1 MKISEVLA
9 IQDKLKEKAAPA
21 KKTKPKARPSTKK
34 ALKVVRTKETPNPN
48 ALQFVINAV
57 LLDNG
62 NISFA
67 SKKEAESDKMA
78 TALFE
83 RSGVLSV
90 FVMDNFVTVTKDEKT
105 SWVPLKDRV
114 WKTIEETVSLYQA
127 EEKVQL
133 SEVDV
138 INFAELSN
146 EKKLQG
152 IEMVLNRSIRTNLAQ
167 DGGGVELKG
176 IEGNE
181 VSIHYQGACGSC
193 PTSTSGTLQ
202 YIQTQIRQQL
212 HWYLL
217 CSQAKMFCHDQHVP

>member
-1 MKISEVLA
+1 MKIIEVLA
-9 IQDKLKEKAAPA
+9 IQEKLKEKAAPA

-146 EKKLQG
+146 DKKLQG

-212 HWYLL
+212 HPKLTVK
-217 CSQAKMFCHDQHVP
+217 SV

>member
-9 IQDKLKEKAAPA
+9 IQEKLKEKAAPA

-146 EKKLQG
+146 DKKLQG

-212 HWYLL
+212 HPELTVK
-217 CSQAKMFCHDQHVP
+217 SV

>member
-9 IQDKLKEKAAPA
+9 IQEKMKGKAGPA
-21 KKTKPKARPSTKK
+21 KKTKPKALPSTKK

-67 SKKEAESDKMA
+67 SKKEAENDKMA

-83 RSGVLSV
+83 RSGVMSV

-114 WKTIEETVSLYQA
+114 WKTIEDTVSLYQA

-146 EKKLQG
+146 DKKLQG

-212 HWYLL
+212 HPKLTVK
-217 CSQAKMFCHDQHVP
+217 SV

>member
-1 MKISEVLA
+1 MKISEILA
-9 IQDKLKEKAAPA
+9 IQEKLKEKAAPA
-21 KKTKPKARPSTKK
+21 KKTKTKARPSTKK

-67 SKKEAESDKMA
+67 SKKEAENDKMA

-83 RSGVLSV
+83 RSGVMSV
-90 FVMDNFVTVTKDEKT
+90 FVMDNFVTVTKDEET

-114 WKTIEETVSLYQA
+114 WKTIEDTVSLYQA

-212 HWYLL
+212 HPKLTVK
-217 CSQAKMFCHDQHVP
+217 SV

>member
-1 MKISEVLA
+1 MKISEILA
-9 IQDKLKEKAAPA
+9 IQEKMKAKSGPA
-21 KKTKPKARPSTKK
+21 KKPKSKALPNTTK

-57 LLDNG
+57 ILDNG
-62 NISFA
+62 KISFT
-67 SKKEAESDKMA
+67 SKQEAEGDKMA
-78 TALFE
+78 EAVFE
-83 RSGVLSV
+83 RPGVLSV

-105 SWVPLKDRV
+105 SWVPLKDRI
-114 WKTIEETVSLYQA
+114 WKTIEETVTLYQA
-127 EEKVQL
+127 EGKVQL
-133 SEVDV
+133 NEVDV
-138 INFAELSN
+138 VNFANLSN

-193 PTSTSGTLQ
+193 PTSTSGTLK
-202 YIQTQIRQQL
+202 YIEAQIRQQL
-212 HWYLL
+212 HPKLTVK
-217 CSQAKMFCHDQHVP
+217 SV

>member
-1 MKISEVLA
+1 VKISEVLA
-9 IQDKLKEKAAPA
+9 IQEKLKEKSAPV
-21 KKTKPKARPSTKK
+21 KKSKPKAKPNSKK

-67 SKKEAESDKMA
+67 SKKEAEGDKMA

-83 RSGVLSV
+83 RPGVLSV
-90 FVMDNFVTVTKDEKT
+90 FVMDNFVTVTKDDKT

-114 WKTIEETVSLYQA
+114 WKTIDETVILYQA
-127 EEKVQL
+127 EGKVQL

-138 INFAELSN
+138 INFIKLN
-146 EKKLQG
+146 DEKKLQG

-176 IEGNE
+176 IDGNE
-181 VSIHYQGACGSC
+181 VQIHYQGACGSC

-202 YIQTQIRQQL
+202 YIQTQLRQQL
-212 HWYLL
+212 HPELTVK
-217 CSQAKMFCHDQHVP
+217 SV

>member
-9 IQDKLKEKAAPA
+9 IQEKLKEKAAPA

-78 TALFE
+78 IALFE

-146 EKKLQG
+146 DKKLQG

-212 HWYLL
+212 HPELTV
-217 CSQAKMFCHDQHVP
+217 KPV

>member
-9 IQDKLKEKAAPA
+9 IQEKLKETSAPV
-21 KKTKPKARPSTKK
+21 KKSKPKAKPNSKK

-67 SKKEAESDKMA
+67 SKKEAEGDKMA

-83 RSGVLSV
+83 RPGVLSV
-90 FVMDNFVTVTKDEKT
+90 FVMDNFVTVTKDDKT

-114 WKTIEETVSLYQA
+114 WKTIDETVILYQA
-127 EEKVQL
+127 EGKVQL

-138 INFAELSN
+138 INFIKLN
-146 EKKLQG
+146 DEKKLQG

-176 IEGNE
+176 IDGNE
-181 VSIHYQGACGSC
+181 VQIHYQGACGSC

-202 YIQTQIRQQL
+202 YIQTQLRQQL
-212 HWYLL
+212 HPKLTVK
-217 CSQAKMFCHDQHVP
+217 SV

>member
-1 MKISEVLA
+1 MKISEILA
-9 IQDKLKEKAAPA
+9 IQEKLKEKAAPA

-114 WKTIEETVSLYQA
+114 WKTIEDTVSLYQA

-146 EKKLQG
+146 DKKLQG

-212 HWYLL
+212 HPELTV
-217 CSQAKMFCHDQHVP
+217 KPV

>member
-1 MKISEVLA
+1 VKISEVLA
-9 IQDKLKEKAAPA
+9 IQEKMKGKAGPA
-21 KKTKPKARPSTKK
+21 KKTKPKALPSTKK

-67 SKKEAESDKMA
+67 SKKEAENDKMA

-83 RSGVLSV
+83 RSGVMSV

-212 HWYLL
+212 HPKLTVK
-217 CSQAKMFCHDQHVP
+217 SV

>member
-9 IQDKLKEKAAPA
+9 IQEKLKEKVAPA
-21 KKTKPKARPSTKK
+21 KKTKPKARPSAKK

-67 SKKEAESDKMA
+67 SKKEAENDKMA

-114 WKTIEETVSLYQA
+114 WKTIEDTVSLYQA

-146 EKKLQG
+146 DKKLQG

-212 HWYLL
+212 HPELTVK
-217 CSQAKMFCHDQHVP
+217 SV

>member
-9 IQDKLKEKAAPA
+9 IQAKMKENSAPA
-21 KKTKPKARPSTKK
+21 KKPKPKTKPNIKK

-48 ALQFVINAV
+48 ALQFVINGV
-57 LLDNG
+57 ILDSG

-67 SKKEAESDKMA
+67 SKKEAEGDKMA
-78 TALFE
+78 EALFE
-83 RSGVLSV
+83 RPGVLSV
-90 FVMDNFVTVTKDEKT
+90 FVMDNFVTVTKDDKT
-105 SWVPLKDRV
+105 SWVPLKDRI
-114 WKTIEETVSLYQA
+114 WKTIEETVTFYQA
-127 EEKVQL
+127 EGKIQL

-138 INFAELSN
+138 VNFANLDN

-176 IEGNE
+176 IDGDE

-202 YIQTQIRQQL
+202 YIQTQLQQQL
-212 HWYLL
+212 HPKLTVK
-217 CSQAKMFCHDQHVP
+217 SV

>member
-9 IQDKLKEKAAPA
+9 IQEKLKEKAAPA

-34 ALKVVRTKETPNPN
+34 ALKVVRTKETPNLN

-212 HWYLL
+212 HPELTVK
-217 CSQAKMFCHDQHVP
+217 SV

>member
-9 IQDKLKEKAAPA
+9 IQEKLKEKAAPA
-21 KKTKPKARPSTKK
+21 KKTKPKALPSTKK

-83 RSGVLSV
+83 RSGVMSV
-90 FVMDNFVTVTKDEKT
+90 FVMDNFVTVTKDEET

-114 WKTIEETVSLYQA
+114 WKTIEDTVSLYQA

-146 EKKLQG
+146 DKKLQG

-212 HWYLL
+212 HPKLTVK
-217 CSQAKMFCHDQHVP
+217 SV

>member
-1 MKISEVLA
+1 MKISEILA
-9 IQDKLKEKAAPA
+9 IQEKLKEKAAPA

-67 SKKEAESDKMA
+67 SKKEAENDKMA

-83 RSGVLSV
+83 RSGVMSV
-90 FVMDNFVTVTKDEKT
+90 FVMDNFVTVTKDEET

-114 WKTIEETVSLYQA
+114 WKTIEDTVSLYQA

-146 EKKLQG
+146 DKKLQG

-212 HWYLL
+212 HPELTV
-217 CSQAKMFCHDQHVP
+217 KPV

>member
-1 MKISEVLA
+1 MKISEILA
-9 IQDKLKEKAAPA
+9 IQEKLKEKAAPA
-21 KKTKPKARPSTKK
+21 KKTKPKASPSTKK
-34 ALKVVRTKETPNPN
+34 TLKVVRTKETPNPN

-67 SKKEAESDKMA
+67 SQKEAESDKMA

-212 HWYLL
+212 HPELTVK
-217 CSQAKMFCHDQHVP
+217 SV

>member
-9 IQDKLKEKAAPA
+9 IQEKLKEKAAPA

-67 SKKEAESDKMA
+67 SKKEAENDKMA

-83 RSGVLSV
+83 RSGVMSV
-90 FVMDNFVTVTKDEKT
+90 FVMDNFVTVTKDEET

-114 WKTIEETVSLYQA
+114 WKTIEDTVSLYQA

-146 EKKLQG
+146 DKKLQG

-212 HWYLL
+212 HPKLTVK
-217 CSQAKMFCHDQHVP
+217 SV